1 MPITNIIDVI
11 YPVPKDIAERLFN
24 EKVKVFLKFLA
35 HNPAKLA
42 PKNRVIIYAS
52 HGSGKLIG
60 EGIIDKVEFLTPEEA
75 IIKYKKELFLTKNE
89 IYNYIRKSFSRS
101 PSKEVLT
108 LTLKGLRKYR
118 KPIQYPKPI
127 IIAGQYLSFSEYNSS
142 MQKEEE

>member
-1 MPITNIIDVI
+1 MSIANIIGVI

-24 EKVKVFLKFLA
+24 EKAKVFFKFLA
-35 HNPAKLA
+35 HNSTKLA

-52 HGSGKLIG
+52 HGSKKLIG
-60 EGIIDKVEFLTPEEA
+60 EGIIEKVEFLTPEEA
-75 IIKYKKELFLTKNE
+75 ITKYKKELFFTKDE
-89 IYNYIRKSFSRS
+89 IYNYVKKSPSRT

-118 KPIQYPKPI
+118 KPIHYPKPI
-127 IIAGQYLSFSEYNSS
+127 TMAGQYLSSSEYNSL